1 MLKTDNLQPY
11 INIKV
16 IESSDTP
23 NISIDK
29 AWPGRYILNIKVTS
43 TSDKLDATYFDC
55 YNFMTCTSLKTIV
68 CIDNCGVWR

>member
-1 MLKTDNLQPY
+1 MTSPA
-11 INIKV
+11 
-16 IESSDTP
+16 P

-55 YNFMTCTSLKTIV
+55 YNFMTCTSLKTII
-68 CIDNCGVWR
+68 CIDNVVFGDDVYVTAGPSSGN